1 MPCVKHERVS
11 ALRARTEENKTVS
24 PVVKR
29 RDTSLQAATQQ
40 GWRALPRCCTAGIPG
55 SARIWGRR
63 PEAQGCRSDRPRVDS
78 LFARSPARTTA
89 TTAGAQQRLR
99 KCLFRMRPDMHKVVV
114 ERPRHGSR
122 QKNRKWGQRLPVVP
136 ESNYEDQPK
145 FVSSGRK
152 RQYGNAGKWLSDV
165 LGPLEGFLHNNV
177 GRPWNKVYS
186 ELRQGLDARKV
197 TGQHIFDHL
206 EMMVETNCWIGAD
219 RNVYSYGWR
228 YRVNGF
234 YVHPKSGLLCFQQ
247 RQSARQREKERLLR
261 Q

>member
-1 MPCVKHERVS
+1 
-11 ALRARTEENKTVS
+11 
-24 PVVKR
+24 
-29 RDTSLQAATQQ
+29 
-40 GWRALPRCCTAGIPG
+40 
-55 SARIWGRR
+55 
-63 PEAQGCRSDRPRVDS
+63 
-78 LFARSPARTTA
+78 
-89 TTAGAQQRLR
+89 
-99 KCLFRMRPDMHKVVV
+99 MRPDMHKVVV
-114 ERPRHGSR
+114 ERPRRGSR
-122 QKNRKWGQRLPVVP
+122 QKNRKWGQRLAVVP
-136 ESNYEDQPK
+136 ESDYEDQPK

-152 RQYGNAGKWLSDV
+152 RQYGNAGKWLSDL
-165 LGPLEGFLHNNV
+165 LGPLEGFLRNNV

-206 EMMVETNCWIGAD
+206 ETMVETNCWIGVD

-261 Q
+261 QTIDEVKLGRCHSYRLIDDLWYWVAYEYVDVERGAMRSCWDAVDRRDVKLTPGNWRIAVTKRQCNHEEVNWIRGRVAAWEKEVRRM